1 MLATDLEAPH
11 EHRRRKE
18 TCEKTPTAIIGSWR
32 GRKANSRPAPEI
44 TRKVN
49 FAPGR
54 RKVPLQRFAA
64 RRRSNSNAAA
74 VGRRELA
81 I

>member
-1 MLATDLEAPH
+1 MSIAAGKRRAKRPQLRLSEA
-11 EHRRRKE
+11 
-18 TCEKTPTAIIGSWR
+18 GV